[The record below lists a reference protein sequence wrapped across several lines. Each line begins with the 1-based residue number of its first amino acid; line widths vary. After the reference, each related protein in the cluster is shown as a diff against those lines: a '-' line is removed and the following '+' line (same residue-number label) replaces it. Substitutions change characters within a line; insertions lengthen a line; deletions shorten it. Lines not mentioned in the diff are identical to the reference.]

1 MKSRQDAILL
11 LSNHFQL
18 RDLLRSKLPSI
29 NKSITLLNKNSLEN
43 VNDFN
48 IKLTII
54 DDNQNFEIL
63 RNIVTS
69 NTAVLLK
76 ENSLLNFKHIFSY
89 NINFIIELPINENL
103 LCAIVYKSFGLLKD
117 KCPEFVLFHN
127 LKLCLSDNYI
137 LYKESKI
144 NLTQKE
150 SSVMYE
156 LMTKQ
161 SVKPQGGMFNERYL
175 QVTVF
180 RINKKFK
187 ECTNMKIIKSK
198 YGVGYYISI

>member
-11 LSNHFQL
+11 LSNNFQL
-18 RDLLRSKLPSI
+18 RDLLRSKLPTIYKDIALI
-29 NKSITLLNKNSLEN
+29 NKSALEN
-43 VNDFN
+43 PSNYN

-54 DDNQNFEIL
+54 DDHQDFEIL
-63 RNIVTS
+63 RSIVTT
-69 NTAVLLK
+69 NTAVVLK

-103 LCAIVYKSFGLLKD
+103 LCAIVYKCLGLLKD
-117 KCPEFVLFHN
+117 KCPEFILFHN

-137 LYKESKI
+137 LYKDSKI

-161 SVKPQGGMFNERYL
+161 SVKPEGGIFNERYL
-175 QVTVF
+175 QVTIF